1 MSEIAYKI
9 SPFFPICTYKREKKN
24 IIYVQNVWSI
34 ENVELPLH
42 REILSKRRI
51 MDMTELI
58 EKVNTVLAEEFE
70 VEVEE
75 ISAEK
80 SIKETLDL
88 DSLSLV
94 DLVALIEEEFSVK
107 IAGDRM
113 KEIQTFGDLYNF
125 LSENA

>member
-1 MSEIAYKI
+1 
-9 SPFFPICTYKREKKN
+9 
-24 IIYVQNVWSI
+24 
-34 ENVELPLH
+34 
-42 REILSKRRI
+42 